1 MAESGDELRHARDI
15 SSLSYFGALT
25 LSAPTYL
32 TRCVNSHNCSIPIK
46 QNILASLTTGI
57 NLLCLSG
64 FCFFL
69 TSCVFVDEQ
78 VHQHRLGSRLS
89 GLKKRKKKADI

>member
-25 LSAPTYL
+25 LSAPTHL

-57 NLLCLSG
+57 NLLCLSV
-64 FCFFL
+64 FFFYFL
-69 TSCVFVDEQ
+69 CVFVDEQ

>member
-25 LSAPTYL
+25 LSAPTHL

-57 NLLCLSG
+57 NLLCLSV
-64 FCFFL
+64 FF
-69 TSCVFVDEQ
+69 TSYVFLLMNRFTNTDWARDSVD
-78 VHQHRLGSRLS
+78 
-89 GLKKRKKKADI
+89 

>member
-25 LSAPTYL
+25 LSAPTHL

-57 NLLCLSG
+57 NQLCLSG
-64 FCFFL
+64 FFFF
-69 TSCVFVDEQ
+69 TSYVFLLMNRFTNTDWAPDSVD
-78 VHQHRLGSRLS
+78 
-89 GLKKRKKKADI
+89 

>member
-25 LSAPTYL
+25 LSAPTHL

-64 FCFFL
+64 FFF
-69 TSCVFVDEQ
+69 TSYVFLLMNRFTNTDWARDSVD
-78 VHQHRLGSRLS
+78 
-89 GLKKRKKKADI
+89 

>member
-25 LSAPTYL
+25 LSAPTHL

-57 NLLCLSG
+57 NQLCLSV
-64 FCFFL
+64 FFF
-69 TSCVFVDEQ
+69 TSYVFLLMNRFTNTDWAPDSVD
-78 VHQHRLGSRLS
+78 
-89 GLKKRKKKADI
+89 